1 LSLAKVVVGLFTE
14 EDLSD
19 YIELSQTEYES
30 SITMDVDHIR
40 WKHLDSP
47 HGASTYIRLVV
58 GDKVVG
64 RALLQPRL
72 IQTKTGQY
80 STACVADVLIDPLHR
95 SPPTNFINLT
105 NTSANISKFSSV
117 FHTANERTEP
127 FYHKLFRLPNPF
139 SLRGYVL
146 PTRVAGIFLKIIGYR
161 INALDWFLFPFLYLI
176 RFVAVVMISIVKI
189 DIIKKL
195 PNDANLSEIS
205 LKLLDDSGPLLTRTK
220 SFLKWRL
227 IDAPL
232 WNANVYCIERKGQF
246 LGYIAT
252 RVLDLN
258 GLKHLV
264 LIDFLVDTDISFF
277 DRFALRLWLIRQA
290 ILSDVDALFTMINPM
305 SKAAHTCV
313 GFPMIRIPDK
323 FLPHG
328 TPIFFR
334 ANSDENK
341 NVETD
346 RMTHMT
352 LADIDYF

>member
-1 LSLAKVVVGLFTE
+1 MSLAKVLVDLFTE
-14 EDLSD
+14 EDLSGF
-19 YIELSQTEYES
+19 IELSETEYES
-30 SITMDVDHIR
+30 SVTTDVNHTR

-47 HGASTYIRLVV
+47 HGASTYIRLVA
-58 GDKVVG
+58 DSKVVG

-72 IQTKTGQY
+72 IQTKTGQF
-80 STACVADVLIDPLHR
+80 STACVTDVLIAPLHR
-95 SPPTNFINLT
+95 SSPANFLNLT
-105 NTSANISKFSSV
+105 NTSGNISKFSSV

-127 FYHKLFRLPNPF
+127 FYRKLFRLPNPF
-139 SLRGYVL
+139 SLHGYVF
-146 PTRVAGIFLKIIGYR
+146 PTRVAGIFLKISGYR
-161 INALDWFLFPFLYLI
+161 INALDWFLLPFRYLI
-176 RFVAVVMISIVKI
+176 SFAAIAMISTAKI
-189 DIIKKL
+189 DISKRL
-195 PNDANLSEIS
+195 PDDENLSELC
-205 LKLLDDSGPLLTRTK
+205 LKLLHDSGPLLTRTK

-232 WNANVYCIERKGQF
+232 WKANVYCVERKGKF

-252 RVLDLN
+252 RRLELN
-258 GLKHLV
+258 DLKHLV
-264 LIDFLVDTDISFF
+264 VIDFLLDTDITFY
-277 DRFALRLWLIRQA
+277 DRLALRLWLIRQA

-334 ANSDENK
+334 ANTNENQ
-341 NVETD
+341 NVESD
-346 RMTHMT
+346 QMIHMT